1 MSCQQSESSF
11 LYTLFATIQNDAR
24 WWQSLVKAIF
34 GAKKGAN
41 IWPLWKMG
49 SSRLTHILDSPS
61 STIYV
66 MFFSNRLGTSTTLLE
81 LLQLLLTKCCCV
93 TIHYLVPNLIF
104 NNNVFW
110 VLFFFVFLQN
120 KGHVLVKASVMLIC
134 TLNLLVLTVGE

>member
-1 MSCQQSESSF
+1 
-11 LYTLFATIQNDAR
+11 
-24 WWQSLVKAIF
+24 
-34 GAKKGAN
+34 
-41 IWPLWKMG
+41 MG

-110 VLFFFVFLQN
+110 VLFFFCILAKQRACSS
-120 KGHVLVKASVMLIC
+120 KGLCNVNMHSDSPSTDCWGIRLGQYLSGQSTMRLRPDAWWVALENGLFMDVAMCCSR
-134 TLNLLVLTVGE
+134 